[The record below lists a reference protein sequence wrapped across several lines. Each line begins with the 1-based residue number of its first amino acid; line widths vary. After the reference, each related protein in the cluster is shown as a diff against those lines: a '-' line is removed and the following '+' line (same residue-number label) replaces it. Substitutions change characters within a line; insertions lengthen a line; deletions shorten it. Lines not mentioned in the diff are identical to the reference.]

1 MPGDYLTSAS
11 VHFTGLGNGTDFDAI
26 VDAMVQAQSVHKQ
39 RLITWRTDWENKQI
53 AFQELNTMLLELK
66 THMQGM
72 DTMDEFFVK
81 NVSTS
86 NATVATATASSTA
99 ASATHTV
106 VVSQIARTDIQTN
119 LATGFASKTDSV
131 AAADGVL
138 ELTYGTASPQTM
150 SIDVAAGTTLEA
162 LANQINK
169 DPDNPGMRASIV
181 YNGSTYHLQV
191 RGMDMG
197 ADNTVTIGAGT
208 TLAGFDA
215 ASWTNTQTAQ
225 NAQFTVDGLAID
237 STSNTVADVV
247 EGMTFTVKDPGTS
260 VITIANDDAAIL
272 ENVRGF
278 VNKIN
283 EVRTALIN
291 LTKFNE
297 QTQQG
302 SLLTGNYGVQIISSQ
317 LKEITAGKGL
327 GFDYNDDVISTLG
340 QIGIS
345 TALINL
351 TKFNE
356 QTQQGSLLTG
366 NYGVQ
371 IISSQLKEITA
382 GKGLGFDYNDDV
394 ISTLGQIGISTD
406 AEQGSPTRGLLVLD
420 EVKFKQALTDHPDEV
435 ASLFSAS
442 YEGSTDSP
450 DFLYAG
456 HIKGM
461 TKAGS
466 YAVEYTTD
474 GSGAIV
480 SATIGGYAAT
490 ISGTTLTGPANSPV
504 AGLSIS
510 AVNTT
515 ASSTFSGE
523 IHLKLGKAG
532 EITEK
537 LTDLTSSVS
546 GPLHILQKN
555 YQTIIDNINKKI
567 SYEEDRISRTESTLR
582 MRFARLEA
590 TLSYYD
596 SMKTSLENQ
605 TKQLSSSTS

>member
-138 ELTYGTASPQTM
+138 ELTYGTASPQIM

-169 DPDNPGMRASIV
+169 DPDNPGVRASIV

-278 VNKIN
+278 VDKIN
-283 EVRTALIN
+283 VVR
-291 LTKFNE
+291 
-297 QTQQG
+297 
-302 SLLTGNYGVQIISSQ
+302 
-317 LKEITAGKGL
+317 
-327 GFDYNDDVISTLG
+327 
-340 QIGIS
+340 

>member
-1 MPGDYLTSAS
+1 MPGDYLTSGA
-11 VHFTGLGNGTDFDAI
+11 VHFTGLGNGTDFDSI
-26 VDAMVQAQSVHKQ
+26 VDAMVKAQSVHKQ

-66 THMQGM
+66 NHMQGM
-72 DTMDEFFVK
+72 DTMDEFFIK
-81 NVSTS
+81 NVTAS
-86 NATVATATASSTA
+86 NATVATAAATSTA

-106 VVSQIARTDIQTN
+106 VVSQIAKTDIQTN
-119 LATGFASKTDSV
+119 LATGFATKTDSV
-131 AAADGVL
+131 AGADGVL

-150 SIDVAAGTTLEA
+150 SVDVAAGTSLEA
-162 LANQINK
+162 LVNQINK
-169 DPDNPGMRASIV
+169 APDNPGVRASIV

-191 RGMDMG
+191 RGLDMG
-197 ADNTVTIGAGT
+197 ADNTVDIGAGT
-208 TLAGFDA
+208 TLAGFGA

-225 NAQFTVDGLAID
+225 NALFTVDGLAIE

-247 EGMTFTVKDPGTS
+247 EGMTFTIKDPGTS

-327 GFDYNDDVISTLG
+327 GFDYDDDVISTLG
-340 QIGIS
+340 QIGI
-345 TALINL
+345 T
-351 TKFNE
+351 
-356 QTQQGSLLTG
+356 
-366 NYGVQ
+366 
-371 IISSQLKEITA
+371 
-382 GKGLGFDYNDDV
+382 
-394 ISTLGQIGISTD
+394 TD

-420 EVKFKQALTDHPDEV
+420 EAKFKKALTDHPDEV
-435 ASLFSAS
+435 ASLFSVS

-480 SATIGGYAAT
+480 SATIGGYPAT

-504 AGLSIS
+504 AGLAIS

-555 YQTIIDNINKKI
+555 YQNIIDNINKKI
-567 SYEEDRISRTESTLR
+567 SYEEDRISRTETTLR
-582 MRFARLEA
+582 LRFARLEA
-590 TLSYYD
+590 TLAYYD
-596 SMKTSLENQ
+596 NMKTSLENQ